1 MFVKS
6 MLYLQLSY
14 TWSNDYENFIIVKAY
29 NNLSTIKISPQLD
42 HRSCNY
48 ELFQLIIEKYRSKAT
63 VKTLY

>member
-1 MFVKS
+1 M
-6 MLYLQLSY
+6 
-14 TWSNDYENFIIVKAY
+14 TENFIIVKAY

-48 ELFQLIIEKYRSKAT
+48 ELFLLIIEKYRSKAT